1 MKLEKSD
8 ADKIF
13 DFIKNNYEFEVLG
26 EPANLRFKCTS
37 FTISRNRQLHIVILE
52 QGCKRGRGGE
62 IQRLEKKKW
71 DSKIKKKV

>member
-26 EPANLRFKCTS
+26 EPANFGLKCTS
-37 FTISRNRQLHIVILE
+37 FTISRNR
-52 QGCKRGRGGE
+52 
-62 IQRLEKKKW
+62 
-71 DSKIKKKV
+71 